1 MREETALEL
10 SRGVVVRG
18 SGYDLVMN
26 SDPPPVTAD
35 ELDQMTPDERR
46 DEFRRRIITD
56 PSELNEAL
64 RAKIRAT
71 SERLAEERRRVG

>member
-1 MREETALEL
+1 
-10 SRGVVVRG
+10 
-18 SGYDLVMN
+18 MN